1 MSFSQNNKPKSL
13 FSKENN
19 INKGN
24 AMHSEQLQDFVVNK
38 LDDMKAFDI
47 VILDVREKSNIT
59 NFMVLCT
66 GNSKRH
72 VTAIAEHLAK
82 EAYAIQIYPLGM
94 EGEKEGE
101 WIVLDLG
108 DVMLHVMQDEQRHI
122 YQLEKLWN

>member
-1 MSFSQNNKPKSL
+1 
-13 FSKENN
+13 
-19 INKGN
+19 
-24 AMHSEQLQDFVVNK
+24 MHSEQLQDFVVNK

-82 EAYAIQIYPLGM
+82 EANAVQILPLGM